1 MPMILT
7 LQHLEYTCLTITKYR
22 KSRETNKNTFFPA
35 KLNKEKY
42 DKVMYN
48 PMFRFLNTIC
58 RSPTRQRN
66 AVRAIST
73 RLSCPT
79 ITSTSL
85 KESQIDANHLERI
98 LDDWRHTIIQLQ
110 DDSDRLQLQ
119 IERLDRKLESR
130 NQLLERPTQ
139 NRHEIIR
146 GIY

>member
-1 MPMILT
+1 
-7 LQHLEYTCLTITKYR
+7 
-22 KSRETNKNTFFPA
+22 
-35 KLNKEKY
+35 
-42 DKVMYN
+42 
-48 PMFRFLNTIC
+48 MFRSLNTIC

-66 AVRAIST
+66 AVRALST
-73 RLSCPT
+73 RLTCPT
-79 ITSTSL
+79 ITSASL